1 MMFSFRAETREL
13 NDHVRRQT
21 GGAYVELSA
30 GVTHYELGNPACAQT
45 VILVHGFSVPS
56 YIFDPTFH
64 FLTRHRFRVLRYD
77 LFGRGFSDRPRAEYN
92 IDLYIRQLAELL
104 EALGLSQ
111 PVSLL
116 GLSMG
121 GPIVA
126 AFTARFPGRVDRLI
140 LVDPAGARAIPRSR
154 LLKLVSMPGVGEA
167 LLSLGG
173 STYLVKSMAADF
185 FDKKLVEQFQQCYR
199 IQMQFKGFRR
209 AILSTLRN
217 RMLESFIEEYR
228 QVGRLGTPTLLLWG
242 RNDTTVPLCHSD
254 ELRKAIPQA
263 EIHVIDDCSH
273 IPHYE
278 KPEETNALLQEFLR
292 NA

>member
-1 MMFSFRAETREL
+1 MFSFQTETREL
-13 NDHVRRQT
+13 NDHVRRQM
-21 GGAYVELSA
+21 GGAYVELSS
-30 GVTHYELGNPACAQT
+30 GVTHYELGNPTCAQT
-45 VILVHGFSVPS
+45 VVLVHGFSVPS
-56 YIFDPTFH
+56 YIFDPTFQ
-64 FLTRHRFRVLRYD
+64 FLARHGFRVLRYD
-77 LFGRGFSDRPRAEYN
+77 LFGRGFSDRPHAEYN
-92 IDLYIRQLAELL
+92 IDLFVRQLADLL
-104 EALGLSQ
+104 DALGLSQ

-121 GPIVA
+121 GPIAA

-140 LVDPAGARAIPRSR
+140 LVDPAGARPIAPSK
-154 LLKLVSMPGVGEA
+154 LLKVVAMPGIGEVFF
-167 LLSLGG
+167 SLAGEG
-173 STYLVKSMAADF
+173 VLVRSVASDI

-242 RNDTTVPLCHSD
+242 RNDTTVPLWHSD
-254 ELRKAIPQA
+254 ELRTAIPQV
-263 EIHVIDDCSH
+263 EFHVIDGCSH

-278 KPEETNALLQEFLR
+278 KPGETNAHLQEFLR